1 MKCGFIV
8 FSCSFLN
15 SFLSFQFLHPDI
27 HVAGDNVLQFLQVFS
42 ITLSKSA
49 RLVCLSAPCNKV
61 IAFLSSILQDLQAY
75 VTAGLEKGSKSL
87 QKESLSHFEPVMTY
101 VIINMTY
108 VMFKYFSNLN
118 KSNGEF
124 HLILPCEVAVR
135 SVIPAV
141 KALIAN
147 DLIEE
152 QGLKQDQVAEILG
165 VSQSA
170 VSKYSRKVR
179 GHAIKVDDIEEIRP
193 LIDGMVILL
202 LDRKRQS
209 AELLQL
215 FCQACVA
222 VRKTSL
228 MCTFCQK
235 SDPTI
240 KLEECRFC
248 TVVSK
253 KAER

>member
-1 MKCGFIV
+1 M
-8 FSCSFLN
+8 
-15 SFLSFQFLHPDI
+15 
-27 HVAGDNVLQFLQVFS
+27 
-42 ITLSKSA
+42 
-49 RLVCLSAPCNKV
+49 
-61 IAFLSSILQDLQAY
+61 
-75 VTAGLEKGSKSL
+75 SL
-87 QKESLSHFEPVMTY
+87 FEPVMTY
-101 VIINMTY
+101 VIIDMTY

-118 KSNGEF
+118 RSNGEF

-141 KALIAN
+141 RALIAN
-147 DLIEE
+147 ELMEE

-165 VSQSA
+165 ISQSA

-179 GHAIKVDDIEEIRP
+179 GRAIKVDDIEEIRP
-193 LIDGMVILL
+193 FIDGMVILL
-202 LDRKRQS
+202 LDRTRQS

-215 FCQACVA
+215 FCQACIA

-235 SDPTI
+235 SDPKI

-248 TVVSK
+248 TAVS
-253 KAER
+253 EEVQR